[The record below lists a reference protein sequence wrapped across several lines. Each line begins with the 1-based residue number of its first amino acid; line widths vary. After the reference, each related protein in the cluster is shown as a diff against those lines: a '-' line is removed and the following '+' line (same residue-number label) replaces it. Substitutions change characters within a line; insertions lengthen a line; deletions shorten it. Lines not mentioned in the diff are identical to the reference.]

1 MSNANL
7 LPRTPVFLG
16 YKVVKKSNHTIKVT
30 SQITTR
36 NKIKRKI
43 RNIKYR
49 GKGQGREG
57 TSQANTFSYGLRTIS
72 QGNSG

>member
-1 MSNANL
+1 MSDANR
-7 LPRTPVFLG
+7 LPRTPVLQG
-16 YKVVKKSNHTIKVT
+16 YRVVGKSKYKMKIT
-30 SQITTR
+30 SQLTNG

-57 TSQANTFSYGLRTIS
+57 TNRANAFKYSLRTIS
-72 QGNSG
+72 